1 MKRILICD
9 DHPAIRKGAKMI
21 LSDEFSEV
29 EFGEASSA
37 AEALKKVH
45 EKKWDAIIL
54 DMDMPGRSGLDVL
67 KQLKSENVKFPVLM
81 FSMHPEEQ
89 VAIRAIRAGASGY
102 LAKDSADQELV
113 KAIHTILSGRK
124 FITSS
129 LAEQLAMHLDDSSDK
144 APHELLSDRE
154 YQTLLLIASGKTVSQ
169 IAEQFSL
176 AVSTVSSFRAHILE
190 KTGMKTNAE
199 LVSYAIRNNLV

>member
-9 DHPAIRKGAKMI
+9 DHPTIRKGAKMI

-45 EKKWDAIIL
+45 EKKWDVLIL

-67 KQLKSENVKFPVLM
+67 RQLKSENIKFPVLM

-102 LAKDSADQELV
+102 LAKDSAEKELANAV
-113 KAIHTILSGRK
+113 HTVLSGRK
-124 FITSS
+124 FITAS

-169 IAEQFSL
+169 IAEQLSL

-190 KTGMKTNAE
+190 KMNMKNNSE
-199 LVSYAIRNNLV
+199 LIKYALDNKLV